1 MTTTTFFNK
10 VEIKEVLG
18 QAVVLAT
25 TSNYEGTKET
35 LAVKQVEGR
44 LEDCVKA
51 AIREAENAFFNNA
64 DDAAA
69 TAVSVDEMVTDAV
82 SENADDSLA
91 ATDEVVVEDE
101 PVVETVADDVV
112 KAEAEVVKTDAE
124 PKDVSEE
131 EMVIPAPVSD
141 AELEELISDDDS
153 ASTEN
158 AEETAT
164 VAETEIPE
172 NAEETSVPETVPE
185 NESDSKDADETVT
198 EESEKQPAPEEAPA
212 VPETETTD
220 NTDVKEPTPSDDDD
234 FLVTIGGHSTAPIM
248 VSEAARLL
256 LAGDRKEHGVLKG
269 IINTAEWI
277 KTRKGVSPNIAK
289 QVQDYLRYVSAKGVD
304 ISMKEGK

>member
-101 PVVETVADDVV
+101 PVVETAADDVV
-112 KAEAEVVKTDAE
+112 KVEAEAVKADAE
-124 PKDVSEE
+124 PEDVSEE
-131 EMVIPAPVSD
+131 EMVIPSPASD

-153 ASTEN
+153 VSTEN

-164 VAETEIPE
+164 VAETGIPE

-185 NESDSKDADETVT
+185 NESDSKDTDETVT

-220 NTDVKEPTPSDDDD
+220 NAEEKEPTPSDDDD

>member
-69 TAVSVDEMVTDAV
+69 AAVSVDEMVTDAV
-82 SENADDSLA
+82 SENADNSLA

-101 PVVETVADDVV
+101 PGVETVADDVV

-124 PKDVSEE
+124 PEDVSEE

-220 NTDVKEPTPSDDDD
+220 NADVKEPTPSDDDD

-289 QVQDYLRYVSAKGVD
+289 QVQDYLKYVSAKGVD

>member
-69 TAVSVDEMVTDAV
+69 AAVSVDEMVTDAV

-158 AEETAT
+158 AEET
-164 VAETEIPE
+164 
-172 NAEETSVPETVPE
+172 SVPETVPE

-220 NTDVKEPTPSDDDD
+220 NAETKEPTSDDDD

>member
-101 PVVETVADDVV
+101 PVVETAADDVV
-112 KAEAEVVKTDAE
+112 KVEAEAVKADAE
-124 PKDVSEE
+124 PEDVSEE
-131 EMVIPAPVSD
+131 EMVIPSPASD

-153 ASTEN
+153 VSTEN

-164 VAETEIPE
+164 VAETGIPE

-185 NESDSKDADETVT
+185 NESDSKDTDETVT

-220 NTDVKEPTPSDDDD
+220 NAEAKEPTPSDDDD

-304 ISMKEGK
+304 ISKA

>member
-1 MTTTTFFNK
+1 MTTTTFFK
-10 VEIKEVLG
+10 VEIKEALG

-25 TSNYEGTKET
+25 TSNYDGTRET

-69 TAVSVDEMVTDAV
+69 AAVSIDEMVTDAV

-101 PVVETVADDVV
+101 PVVETAADDVV
-112 KAEAEVVKTDAE
+112 KVEAEAVKTDAE

-164 VAETEIPE
+164 VTETEI
-172 NAEETSVPETVPE
+172 AEETSVPETVPE

-220 NTDVKEPTPSDDDD
+220 NAETEEPTPSDDDD

>member
-1 MTTTTFFNK
+1 MTTTTFNK

-25 TSNYEGTKET
+25 TSNYEGTRET
-35 LAVKQVEGR
+35 IAVKQVEGR

-69 TAVSVDEMVTDAV
+69 AAVSVDEMVTDAV

-91 ATDEVVVEDE
+91 TTDEVVVEDE

>member
-69 TAVSVDEMVTDAV
+69 AAVSVDEMVTDAV

-101 PVVETVADDVV
+101 PVVETAADDVV
-112 KAEAEVVKTDAE
+112 KVEAEAVKTDAE

-164 VAETEIPE
+164 VTETEI
-172 NAEETSVPETVPE
+172 AEETSVPETVPE

-220 NTDVKEPTPSDDDD
+220 NAEEKEPTPSDDDD

>member
-35 LAVKQVEGR
+35 IAVKQVEGR

-69 TAVSVDEMVTDAV
+69 AAVSVDEMVTDAV

-112 KAEAEVVKTDAE
+112 KAEAEVVKTNAE

-153 ASTEN
+153 VSTEN

-164 VAETEIPE
+164 VAETGIPE

-185 NESDSKDADETVT
+185 NESDSKDTDETVT

-220 NTDVKEPTPSDDDD
+220 NAEAKEPTPSDDDD

-304 ISMKEGK
+304 ISKA

>member
-69 TAVSVDEMVTDAV
+69 AAVSVDEMVTDAV

-101 PVVETVADDVV
+101 QVVETVADDVV
-112 KAEAEVVKTDAE
+112 KVEAEAVKTDAE
-124 PKDVSEE
+124 PEDVSEE
-131 EMVIPAPVSD
+131 EMVIPAPASD

-153 ASTEN
+153 VPTEN

-164 VAETEIPE
+164 VAETEI
-172 NAEETSVPETVPE
+172 AEETSVPETVPE

-220 NTDVKEPTPSDDDD
+220 NAETEEPTPSDDDD

>member
-69 TAVSVDEMVTDAV
+69 AAVSVDEMVTDAV

-101 PVVETVADDVV
+101 QVVETVADDVV

-185 NESDSKDADETVT
+185 NGSDSKDADETVT

-220 NTDVKEPTPSDDDD
+220 NADVKEPTPSDDDD

-304 ISMKEGK
+304 ISKA

>member
-1 MTTTTFFNK
+1 MTTTTFSK
-10 VEIKEVLG
+10 IEIKEVLG

-69 TAVSVDEMVTDAV
+69 AAVSVDEMVTDAV

-101 PVVETVADDVV
+101 PVAETVADDVV
-112 KAEAEVVKTDAE
+112 KVEAEVVKTDAE

-158 AEETAT
+158 AEET
-164 VAETEIPE
+164 EIPE

-185 NESDSKDADETVT
+185 NESDSKDTDETVT

-220 NTDVKEPTPSDDDD
+220 NADVKEPTPSDDDD

-304 ISMKEGK
+304 ISKA

>member
-1 MTTTTFFNK
+1 MTTTTFNK

-69 TAVSVDEMVTDAV
+69 AAVSVDEMVTDAV
-82 SENADDSLA
+82 SENADDFLA

-101 PVVETVADDVV
+101 PVAETVADDVV
-112 KAEAEVVKTDAE
+112 KVEAEVVKTDAE

-172 NAEETSVPETVPE
+172 NAEETSVHETVPE
-185 NESDSKDADETVT
+185 NESDSKDTDETVT

-220 NTDVKEPTPSDDDD
+220 NAEAKEPTPSDDDD

-304 ISMKEGK
+304 ISKA

>member
-69 TAVSVDEMVTDAV
+69 AAVSVDEMVTDAV

-91 ATDEVVVEDE
+91 ATDEVVVKDE

-112 KAEAEVVKTDAE
+112 KVEAEVVKTDAE
-124 PKDVSEE
+124 PEDVSEE

-158 AEETAT
+158 AEET
-164 VAETEIPE
+164 
-172 NAEETSVPETVPE
+172 SVSETVPE
-185 NESDSKDADETVT
+185 NESNSKDTDETVT

-220 NTDVKEPTPSDDDD
+220 NAETEEPTPSDDDD

-304 ISMKEGK
+304 ISKA

>member
-69 TAVSVDEMVTDAV
+69 AAVSVNEMVTDAV

-101 PVVETVADDVV
+101 PVAETVADDVV
-112 KAEAEVVKTDAE
+112 KVEAEVVKTDAE

-131 EMVIPAPVSD
+131 EMAIPAPVSD

-158 AEETAT
+158 AKETAT
-164 VAETEIPE
+164 IAETEIPE

-185 NESDSKDADETVT
+185 NESDSKDTDETVT

-220 NTDVKEPTPSDDDD
+220 NAETEEPTPSDDDD

-304 ISMKEGK
+304 ISKA

>member
-1 MTTTTFFNK
+1 MTTTTFNK

-69 TAVSVDEMVTDAV
+69 AAVSVDEMVTDAV
-82 SENADDSLA
+82 SENADDFLA

-101 PVVETVADDVV
+101 PVAETVADDVV
-112 KAEAEVVKTDAE
+112 KVEAEVVKTDAE

-185 NESDSKDADETVT
+185 NESDSKDTDETVT

-220 NTDVKEPTPSDDDD
+220 NAEAKEPTPSDDDD

-304 ISMKEGK
+304 ISKA

>member
-69 TAVSVDEMVTDAV
+69 AAVSIEEMVTDAV

-91 ATDEVVVEDE
+91 TTDEVVVEDE

-124 PKDVSEE
+124 LKDVSEE

-153 ASTEN
+153 AST
-158 AEETAT
+158 
-164 VAETEIPE
+164 E

-304 ISMKEGK
+304 ISKA

>member
-69 TAVSVDEMVTDAV
+69 AAVSVDEMVTDAV

-91 ATDEVVVEDE
+91 TTDEVVVEDE

-124 PKDVSEE
+124 LKDVSEE

-158 AEETAT
+158 AEET
-164 VAETEIPE
+164 
-172 NAEETSVPETVPE
+172 SVPETVPE
-185 NESDSKDADETVT
+185 NESDSKDTDETVT

-304 ISMKEGK
+304 ISKA

>member
-69 TAVSVDEMVTDAV
+69 AAVSVDEMVTDAV

-124 PKDVSEE
+124 PEDVSEE

-153 ASTEN
+153 VSTEN

-164 VAETEIPE
+164 VAETGIPE

-185 NESDSKDADETVT
+185 NESDSKDTDETVT

-220 NTDVKEPTPSDDDD
+220 NAEAKEPTPSDDDD

-304 ISMKEGK
+304 ISKA

>member
-1 MTTTTFFNK
+1 MTTTTFSK
-10 VEIKEVLG
+10 IEIKEVLD

-25 TSNYEGTKET
+25 TSNYEGTRET

-69 TAVSVDEMVTDAV
+69 AAVSVDEMVTDAV

-234 FLVTIGGHSTAPIM
+234 FLVTIGGHSAAPIM

-304 ISMKEGK
+304 ISKA

>member
-25 TSNYEGTKET
+25 TSNYEGTRET

-69 TAVSVDEMVTDAV
+69 AAVSVDEMVTDAV

-101 PVVETVADDVV
+101 PVAETVADDVV
-112 KAEAEVVKTDAE
+112 KVEAEVVKTDAE
-124 PKDVSEE
+124 LKDVSEE

-185 NESDSKDADETVT
+185 NESDSKDTDETVT

-220 NTDVKEPTPSDDDD
+220 NAETEEPTPSDDDD

-304 ISMKEGK
+304 ISKA

>member
-69 TAVSVDEMVTDAV
+69 AAVSVDEMVTDAV

-101 PVVETVADDVV
+101 PVVETAADDVV
-112 KAEAEVVKTDAE
+112 KVEAEAVKTDAE

-164 VAETEIPE
+164 VTETEIPE

-198 EESEKQPAPEEAPA
+198 EESEKQPAPEKAPA

-220 NTDVKEPTPSDDDD
+220 NAETEEPTPSDDDD

>member
-69 TAVSVDEMVTDAV
+69 AAVSVDEMVTDAV

-91 ATDEVVVEDE
+91 ATDEVVVKDE

-112 KAEAEVVKTDAE
+112 KVEAEVVKTDAE
-124 PKDVSEE
+124 PEDVSEE

-158 AEETAT
+158 AEET
-164 VAETEIPE
+164 
-172 NAEETSVPETVPE
+172 SVPETVPE
-185 NESDSKDADETVT
+185 NESNSKDTDETVT

-220 NTDVKEPTPSDDDD
+220 NAETEEPTPSDDDD

-304 ISMKEGK
+304 ISKA

>member
-1 MTTTTFFNK
+1 MTTTTFSK
-10 VEIKEVLG
+10 IEIKEVLG

-69 TAVSVDEMVTDAV
+69 AAVSVDEMVTDAV

-91 ATDEVVVEDE
+91 TTDEVVVEDE
-101 PVVETVADDVV
+101 PVAETVADDVV
-112 KAEAEVVKTDAE
+112 KVEAEVVKTDAE

-153 ASTEN
+153 AST
-158 AEETAT
+158 
-164 VAETEIPE
+164 E

-304 ISMKEGK
+304 ISKA